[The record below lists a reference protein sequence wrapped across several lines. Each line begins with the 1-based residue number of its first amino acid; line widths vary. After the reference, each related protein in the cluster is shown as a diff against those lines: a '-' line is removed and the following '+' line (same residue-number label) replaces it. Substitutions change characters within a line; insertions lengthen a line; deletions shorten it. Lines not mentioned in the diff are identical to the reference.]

1 MGDQKADD
9 EQHSAF
15 VTAWLAEAT
24 AGLSPEQVLDL
35 AEEALNRLWR
45 RVNLSIGVLTLQA
58 ILDRA
63 IFVSADLWPPIGRI
77 RVDATG
83 VHCRDLRQDADAE
96 TAATMIAGF
105 RGLFITL
112 LTILSDL
119 TADMLTTAL
128 YQTLHPFP
136 VTRHDPTRPP
146 PAHQEP

>member
-1 MGDQKADD
+1 MADLKAAD
-9 EQHSAF
+9 EQHTAF

-24 AGLSPEQVLDL
+24 ADLTPAQVLDL
-35 AEEALNRLWR
+35 AEEGLNRLWR

-83 VHCRDLRQDADAE
+83 VHCRDLRQDATDE
-96 TAATMIAGF
+96 HAAAMIAGF
-105 RGLFITL
+105 QGLFVNL

-119 TADMLTTAL
+119 TADMLTEAL
-128 YQTLHPFP
+128 YQTISPFTTTGP
-136 VTRHDPTRPP
+136 DPSRRPP
-146 PAHQEP
+146 GRFHA